1 VKGTIMKILTTEEAA
16 KLLRTDVR
24 TLQRQAKKG
33 DYPVNVCGRIGRK
46 YLFNEDN
53 LIEFVFSKS
62 FATSQNL
69 TLKAE

>member
-1 VKGTIMKILTTEEAA
+1 MKILTTEEAA

-33 DYPVNVCGRIGRK
+33 DYPANVCGRIGRK

-53 LIEFVFSKS
+53 LIEFVFSNKVYE
-62 FATSQNL
+62 TSQNL
-69 TLKAE
+69 ALKSE

>member
-1 VKGTIMKILTTEEAA
+1 MKILTTEEAA

-33 DYPVNVCGRIGRK
+33 NYPANVCGRIGRK

-53 LIEFVFSKS
+53 LIEFVFSGGTCKTSENLALKS
-62 FATSQNL
+62 
-69 TLKAE
+69 E